1 MNKNLKIFGI
11 IAFAFV
17 LGLSTNNFAN
27 SRAPASYKVAVV
39 DVQKLVA
46 SSNQVKAL
54 KKEQLKNIEDMK
66 KFVETAKADV
76 DKQSTEANKAKLADK
91 YQATLLQKRKANA
104 ETYNKKLAEIDKKIS
119 EIITKK
125 AQTSEYDLV
134 LAKGTVLYGGEDIT
148 AELTKEVNK
157 K

>member
-27 SRAPASYKVAVV
+27 SKAPASYKVAVV
-39 DVQKLVA
+39 DVPKLVEA
-46 SSNQVKAL
+46 SNQVKAL

-91 YQATLLQKRKANA
+91 YHATLLQKRKVNTEA
-104 ETYNKKLAEIDKKIS
+104 YNKKLAEIDKKIS
-119 EIITKK
+119 AIITKK

>member
-27 SRAPASYKVAVV
+27 SKAPTSYKVAVV
-39 DVQKLVA
+39 DVPKLVE

-54 KKEQLKNIEDMK
+54 KKEQLKSIEDMK

-76 DKQSTEANKAKLADK
+76 DKQSTPANKEKLANK
-91 YQATLLQKRKANA
+91 YQQSLLQKRKANA

-119 EIITKK
+119 AIITKK
-125 AQTSEYDLV
+125 AQSAEYDLV

-157 K
+157 